1 MSRAWFDWSRSSMV
15 DKFPVV
21 SDVLVEVTMT
31 FGKGVNKL
39 LVGGFRRVGEEEK
52 ERDKRAKEADLC
64 SDLLRWKFSR
74 QDGNR
79 IPSTGSYVD
88 VLVHRVCSS
97 G

>member
-1 MSRAWFDWSRSSMV
+1 V

-52 ERDKRAKEADLC
+52 EREKRAKEADLC
-64 SDLLRWKFSR
+64 WICCAGRCHGRMRTVHHRRAHTS
-74 QDGNR
+74 
-79 IPSTGSYVD
+79 IYSYTESA
-88 VLVHRVCSS
+88 L
-97 G
+97 